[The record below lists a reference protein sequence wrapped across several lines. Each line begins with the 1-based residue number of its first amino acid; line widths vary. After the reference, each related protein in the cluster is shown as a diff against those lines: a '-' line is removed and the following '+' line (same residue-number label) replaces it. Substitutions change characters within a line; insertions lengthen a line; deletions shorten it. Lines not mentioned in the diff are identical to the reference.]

1 MSHEDHHDPSWG
13 FNTSPLTCLLV
24 NSIYSI
30 FNGLSFQST
39 SIQLWLGVCIPK
51 LELVTFY
58 QFVKEIWGMRSG
70 FMRDPEAGAGGHDF
84 GRGSAAWG
92 NPYS

>member
-13 FNTSPLTCLLV
+13 FNTSSLTCLLA

-30 FNGLSFQST
+30 FNGLSFQSA

-51 LELVTFY
+51 MEPVTFY
-58 QFVKEIWGMRSG
+58 QFVKEFRIMSWS
-70 FMRDPEAGAGGHDF
+70 FIRDPEAGAGVHDF
-84 GRGSAAWG
+84 GRCSAA
-92 NPYS
+92 